1 MSQEEKLEMEDIVKE
16 EKCRRSR
23 ESEAARGVPAAGDGD
38 DGAEARQELGTL
50 RAAVAGR
57 VAELGARQQQD
68 TRQWE
73 GRLRGERAELVTSHA
88 HQLASLQQRQEEARS
103 ALAAR
108 HKQQEVELVAEQTKE
123 VFR

>member
-1 MSQEEKLEMEDIVKE
+1 MEDIVKE

-23 ESEAARGVPAAGDGD
+23 ESEAARGVAAAGDGD
-38 DGAEARQELGTL
+38 EGAEARQELGTL

-73 GRLRGERAELVTSHA
+73 ERLRGERAELVTSHA
-88 HQLASLQQRQEEARS
+88 HQLASLQQRQVPGE
-103 ALAAR
+103 
-108 HKQQEVELVAEQTKE
+108 
-123 VFR
+123 

>member
-1 MSQEEKLEMEDIVKE
+1 MEDIVRE

-23 ESEAARGVPAAGDGD
+23 ESEGAGAVPAAAAG

-57 VAELGARQQQD
+57 VSELGARQQQD

-73 GRLRGERAELVTSHA
+73 GRIRGERAELVTSHA
-88 HQLASLQQRQEEARS
+88 HQLASLQQRQVPGE
-103 ALAAR
+103 
-108 HKQQEVELVAEQTKE
+108 
-123 VFR
+123 

>member
-1 MSQEEKLEMEDIVKE
+1 MEDIVKE

-23 ESEAARGVPAAGDGD
+23 ESEAVGGVPAAADGDG
-38 DGAEARQELGTL
+38 EELGTL

-73 GRLRGERAELVTSHA
+73 ERLRGERAELVTSHA

>member
-1 MSQEEKLEMEDIVKE
+1 MEDIVKE

-23 ESEAARGVPAAGDGD
+23 ESEGAGGVPAAADGD

-57 VAELGARQQQD
+57 VSELGARQQQD

-73 GRLRGERAELVTSHA
+73 ERLRGERAELVTSHA

>member
-23 ESEAARGVPAAGDGD
+23 ESEAAGDGD
-38 DGAEARQELGTL
+38 DGAEAGQELGTL

-57 VAELGARQQQD
+57 VAELGARQQQE

>member
-1 MSQEEKLEMEDIVKE
+1 MEDIVKE

-23 ESEAARGVPAAGDGD
+23 ESEAAGGVATAGDGE
-38 DGAEARQELGTL
+38 DGTEAGQELGTL

-108 HKQQEVELVAEQTKE
+108 HKQQEAELVAEQTKE

>member
-1 MSQEEKLEMEDIVKE
+1 MEDIVKE

-23 ESEAARGVPAAGDGD
+23 ESAGAGGVPAVGDGD

-73 GRLRGERAELVTSHA
+73 ERLRGERAELVTSHA